1 MEKGLSSFTYPTPL
15 GRVTIASDGLAITG
29 LSYGEAA
36 YPGAVRATELTN
48 RAANQLQ
55 EYLAGKRQVFELPLN
70 PAGTD
75 FQKEVWRA
83 LLDIPYGQTR
93 SYSQVAEAIGKPSA
107 CRAVGGANNKNPIPI
122 FIPCHRV
129 VGANGQLGGYADG
142 LHIKRYL
149 LDLERRTLE
158 EGGAEGTPTES

>member
-1 MEKGLSSFTYPTPL
+1 MEKELSSFTYSTPL

-29 LSYGEAA
+29 LSYGERD
-36 YPGAVRATELTN
+36 YPGVLRATELTN

-55 EYLAGKRQVFELPLN
+55 EYLAGKRQAFELPLD

-75 FQKEVWRA
+75 FQRQVWRA

-158 EGGAEGTPTES
+158 ESGAEGTPTES